1 MILDAK
7 WKVGEIGEVE
17 MFFAILYVVIEPV
30 TDRLDGSIPRIIAL
44 IGVAIVASA
53 FEDSLDIVWDI
64 VAFG

>member
-17 MFFAILYVVIEPV
+17 IFFAILYVVIDPV
-30 TDRLDGSIPRIIAL
+30 TDRLDGSIPRIRAL
-44 IGVAIVASA
+44 VGMAIVASA
-53 FEDSLDIVWDI
+53 FEYSLHIIWEV

>member
-17 MFFAILYVVIEPV
+17 IFFAILYVVIDPV
-30 TDRLDGSIPRIIAL
+30 SNRLDGGIPRIRTL
-44 IGVAIVASA
+44 VGMAIVASA